1 MFFGSIHNS
10 KTYSKVLSNKIL
22 QEKTMI
28 FKRKSILLGVFI
40 TVFFVLSYEETYAQS
55 YPHATVWSRL
65 VLSKQVGKMI
75 LTGDIAY
82 RRQNDYR
89 YSKINF
95 LNHHLLDAQRF
106 TVGYRSKNWLFSF
119 GASRWHATPLL
130 GKETDFSRPQTVEW
144 RFSPGIEYFKRI
156 NKGTFQ
162 WRTQYEYRSYTDR
175 TAGRFRQRLQYRQ
188 PISEENSLVF
198 MQEFLLGSPPS
209 STKKYEQ
216 NQIGITFNHFFT
228 KQLESEIGYR
238 YIARRR
244 RTSDEID
251 NENALVVGLMLR
263 L

>member
-1 MFFGSIHNS
+1 
-10 KTYSKVLSNKIL
+10 
-22 QEKTMI
+22 MI
-28 FKRKSILLGVFI
+28 IKRKNRWLGAIITGVF
-40 TVFFVLSYEETYAQS
+40 VLLSSSMYAQS

-65 VLSKQVGKMI
+65 VLSKQVGKI
-75 LTGDIAY
+75 IFTGDIAY
-82 RRQNDYR
+82 RRQNDYH

-95 LNHHLLDAQRF
+95 LDHHLLDAQRL
-106 TVGYRSKNWLFSF
+106 TVGYRSKNWLFNF
-119 GASRWHATPLL
+119 GVSRWHATPLL
-130 GKETDFSRPQTVEW
+130 GKESDFERPQTVEW

-162 WRTQYEYRSYTDR
+162 WRTQYEYRSYIDR

-188 PISEENSLVF
+188 PIAKDNNLIF
-198 MQEFLLGSPPS
+198 MQEFLFGSPPN

-216 NQIGITFNHFFT
+216 NQIGVTFNHFFT

-238 YIARRR
+238 YVFRRR
-244 RTSDEID
+244 RTSNEID